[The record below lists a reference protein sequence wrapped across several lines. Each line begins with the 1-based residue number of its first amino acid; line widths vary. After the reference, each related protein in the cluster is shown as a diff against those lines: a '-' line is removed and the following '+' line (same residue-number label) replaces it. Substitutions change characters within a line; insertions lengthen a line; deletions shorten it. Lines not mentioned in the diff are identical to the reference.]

1 MPRRIASAE
10 FVVSGVGPRDFPADG
25 RPEIAL
31 VGRSNVGK
39 SSVINALLR
48 KDIAR
53 ISASPGKTRQANIY
67 RIVAGAGGPFY
78 LVDLPGYGHAGG
90 GEKAKSEFAAI
101 TGSYFATR
109 AGADGRPPQGALAGI
124 VLAVD
129 ARHPGMASDAEAVRW
144 ASTIRVPFLIVAAKV
159 DKLKQSERVRLNRE
173 CESAFGMRALQVSS
187 VNGEG
192 LDELWRVLM
201 TWTGGGREGE
211 GG

>member
-25 RPEIAL
+25 RPEIAM

-39 SSVINALLR
+39 SSLINAFLR

-53 ISASPGKTRQANIY
+53 TSASPGKTRQANVY
-67 RIVAGAGGPFY
+67 RIVAAAGSPFY

-90 GEKAKSEFAAI
+90 GEKAQREFAAI

-109 AGADGRPPQGALAGI
+109 TGADGGPSQGALAGI
-124 VLAVD
+124 VLAID

-144 ASTIRVPFLIVAAKV
+144 ASTIRVPFLIVATKV
-159 DKLKQSERVRLNRE
+159 DKLNQSERARLNRE
-173 CESAFGMRALQVSS
+173 CEASFGMRALHSS
-187 VNGEG
+187 AVDGEG
-192 LDELWRVLM
+192 LEELWRVL
-201 TWTGGGREGE
+201 TGWLV
-211 GG
+211 

>member
-25 RPEIAL
+25 RPEIAM

-39 SSVINALLR
+39 SSLINALLR

-53 ISASPGKTRQANIY
+53 TSASPGKTRQANVY
-67 RIVAGAGGPFY
+67 RIVAAAGGPFY

-90 GEKAKSEFAAI
+90 GEKAQREFAAI

-109 AGADGRPPQGALAGI
+109 TGADGGPSQGALAGI
-124 VLAVD
+124 VLAID

-144 ASTIRVPFLIVAAKV
+144 ASTIRVPFLIVATKV
-159 DKLKQSERVRLNRE
+159 DKLNQSERARLNRE
-173 CESAFGMRALQVSS
+173 CEASFGMRALHSS
-187 VNGEG
+187 AVDGEG
-192 LDELWRVLM
+192 LDELWRVL
-201 TWTGGGREGE
+201 TGWLV
-211 GG
+211 

>member
-25 RPEIAL
+25 RPEIAM

-39 SSVINALLR
+39 SSLINALLR

-90 GEKAKSEFAAI
+90 GEKAQREFAAI
-101 TGSYFATR
+101 TGSYFAAR
-109 AGADGRPPQGALAGI
+109 AGADGRPHEGALAGI

-129 ARHPGMASDAEAVRW
+129 ARHPGMPSDAEAVRW
-144 ASTIRVPFLIVAAKV
+144 ASTIRVPFLIVATKV
-159 DKLKQSERVRLNRE
+159 DKLNQSEKARLNRE

-192 LDELWRVLM
+192 LEELWR
-201 TWTGGGREGE
+201 TIIEWTA
-211 GG
+211 